1 MNCYMFLFPFVLILC
16 QRLAATSVVEIP
28 VTPSMVALS
37 DTLFVGTGK
46 QEMAFQFSLTTS
58 EISISD
64 AECNNTYGKCGK
76 YCNLPTFCS
85 LYCSPMC
92 CIMDTWVE
100 TRCDTLYNKYLHNS
114 SKLKILN
121 DYWKSADG
129 QSLGVWAEDQI
140 FFKDSARKT
149 MDLGTLKMALNVYTS
164 VLNAEWSISLARVGL
179 ARDSTS
185 KNFVNA
191 LKERGYINYALFT
204 TVFSNEKR
212 RCALMFGDYKREDCK
227 NELAE
232 FKAAGDR
239 EWILDA
245 VGVRFLD
252 YESRRRYRLLFT
264 EDISI
269 YMPRHVLVSFINAG
283 ALTFKQSSMFAPS
296 NTYAVNLTTF
306 DINQRQFFALS
317 NSFALNVTLRSI
329 NVAANTGDLQIHA
342 NALDPNPDNV
352 EWAAGDVFFREYC
365 VSFDYELNTVGFS
378 ELLEK
383 RRL

>member
-1 MNCYMFLFPFVLILC
+1 
-16 QRLAATSVVEIP
+16 
-28 VTPSMVALS
+28 MVALS

-46 QEMAFQFSLTTS
+46 QDMALQFSLTTS

-64 AECNNTYGKCGK
+64 AECNNTYGKCAK

-92 CIMDTWVE
+92 CIMDTYV
-100 TRCDTLYNKYLHNS
+100 TMRCVTLYNKYLHNS
-114 SKLKILN
+114 SKLNILN

-149 MDLGTLKMALNVYTS
+149 MDLGTLKIALNVYTS
-164 VLNAEWSISLARVGL
+164 VLNAEWAISMTRVGL
-179 ARDSTS
+179 ARDSAS

-191 LKERGYINYALFT
+191 LKESGYINYALFT
-204 TVFSNEKR
+204 IVFSHENR

-245 VGVRFLD
+245 IGVRFLD
-252 YESRRRYRLLFT
+252 YESRRQYRLLLT
-264 EDISI
+264 EGISI
-269 YMPRHVLVSFINAG
+269 YMPRHVLLSFINAG
-283 ALTFKQSSMFAPS
+283 ALTFKQSDHS
-296 NTYAVNLTTF
+296 NTYTVNLTTF

-317 NSFALNVTLRSI
+317 NSFALNVTLRTI
-329 NVAANTGDLQIHA
+329 NVADKIRDLQIHA

-352 EWAAGDVFFREYC
+352 EWAAGEPFFREYC

-383 RRL
+383 QRF